1 MFGTKVGS
9 ANIVGLIIGVVIA
22 VVIAMSLIPVVLT
35 QIDDA
40 NLTGTN
46 ATLAALIPLFLIIA
60 LIVVITKVF
69 GMW

>member
-1 MFGTKVGS
+1 MFGNKIGATNVVGM
-9 ANIVGLIIGVVIA
+9 IIGIVIA
-22 VVIAMSLIPVVLT
+22 VVIAMSLIPVVIA
-35 QIDDA
+35 QITAA

-60 LIVVITKVF
+60 LIVVVTKVF